1 MSLKF
6 VFGPSGAG
14 KSRLLYEEVIRRAAE
29 NRKQNFLIIVPDQF
43 TMQTQKDLVLLSGS
57 ALQF

>member
-14 KSRLLYEEVIRRAAE
+14 KSRLLYEEVIRRAAV
-29 NRKQNFLIIVPDQF
+29 NKNKNFLIIVPD
-43 TMQTQKDLVLLSGS
+43 LLTSD
-57 ALQF
+57 